1 MNDSKKIMEK
11 ALDMLLDE
19 AATQAEEQLLDELEE
34 PTEEIVLSE
43 RHKKQMQ
50 KLFREERKQ
59 HLRKAWVQHSKKIAC
74 FIGILF
80 VVSAISISSVDAW
93 RKTFMNFFYDP
104 DKPNMEIAFNE
115 NEWHYSNKN
124 FSINYVPLGF
134 EKTEEASTSATE
146 YVRFSKDDDYFS
158 VKINFLNGHTSIDT
172 ENATLENLTVNG
184 YEAIISIKPEIKIL
198 LWHTDEYVF
207 RVSGTL
213 EKEKLLR
220 IAESIHCWKKNP
232 TLD

>member
-1 MNDSKKIMEK
+1 MNDSKKMMEK

-74 FIGILF
+74 FVGILF
-80 VVSAISISSVDAW
+80 VVFAISISSVDAW

-104 DKPNMEIAFNE
+104 DKPNMSISFNE
-115 NEWHYSNKN
+115 NENYYSDDTI
-124 FSINYVPLGF
+124 SIRYMPVGF
-134 EKTEEASTSATE
+134 EKTIDKRGSKTTKLRFECQDKYFGVTINELS
-146 YVRFSKDDDYFS
+146 VR
-158 VKINFLNGHTSIDT
+158 TTIDT
-172 ENATLENLTVNG
+172 ENAIIERLTING
-184 YEAIISIKPEIKIL
+184 NEAIFSGKDTANIL
-198 LWHTDEYVF
+198 AWYTDEYSIYVT
-207 RVSGTL
+207 GNL
-213 EKEKLLR
+213 EKDILIR
-220 IAESIHCWKKNP
+220 IAESIEIDK
-232 TLD
+232 